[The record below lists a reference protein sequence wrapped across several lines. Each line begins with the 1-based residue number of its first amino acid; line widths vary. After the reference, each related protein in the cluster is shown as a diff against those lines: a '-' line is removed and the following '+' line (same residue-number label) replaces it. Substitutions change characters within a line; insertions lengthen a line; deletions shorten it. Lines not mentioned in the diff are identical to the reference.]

1 MSQLPLERQEIALNR
16 LHEAE
21 DALCG
26 LVSLLSNMPEGP
38 MDALEPSQLMALV
51 PHRSSESAN
60 PRSCY
65 SALPGATATH
75 LEAALLPVGMSS
87 VQSGSCSPYVTF
99 SIRVTVGNL
108 HQLREGTMK
117 LSLIL
122 GLFLLISQASADQ
135 VYRCDTGSGKAIFS
149 QFPCGD
155 DASVIEVNPQ
165 PSGVSTEEAI
175 KSRQENLEALE
186 ASSKRLKRR
195 NLEVRIDNLV
205 GKRNALSGKRDK
217 KSPSCRRICGRPMIS
232 GRRR

>member
-1 MSQLPLERQEIALNR
+1 
-16 LHEAE
+16 
-21 DALCG
+21 
-26 LVSLLSNMPEGP
+26 
-38 MDALEPSQLMALV
+38 
-51 PHRSSESAN
+51 
-60 PRSCY
+60 
-65 SALPGATATH
+65 
-75 LEAALLPVGMSS
+75 
-87 VQSGSCSPYVTF
+87 
-99 SIRVTVGNL
+99 
-108 HQLREGTMK
+108 MK

-195 NLEVRIDNLV
+195 NLEARIDNLV
-205 GKRNALSGKRDK
+205 GKRNALSGKRNK
-217 KSPSCRRICGRPMIS
+217 KITKLQKDLREAYDFREKAVIESKMREVRHQYRVD
-232 GRRR
+232 RRRLNQKIYDTRAELSLCCD